1 MTARTKKMG
10 PGTTPNPDG
19 QVNPS
24 MKLNVRFGLGPSLGP
39 NSARNQNRNPNL
51 KTLALA
57 IAFALAGTALPVQ
70 SAETLNTGSIVS
82 GTFSALPSC
91 LRFRVVGVCV
101 WLVCAGPVCK
111 VQTSVK
117 YGHRNPDL
125 VVGVTNGLGQNPWT
139 EAKALY
145 SGLEA
150 SGASALVSSM
160 GGSMLGNIGGIEVG
174 TSGAPDRNQSLGRTP
189 NLSFREAQAFGHPLA
204 GELYCPSSTRFLG
217 AHFLSGLDAIAWR
230 WQLPEVA
237 YPQALVPGF
246 REIGNWPLNTWG
258 SVYPRSGW
266 LLQPDQP
273 KAAAVA
279 AQRVGDIVTRGAEP
293 HVYREV
299 ASGGMFQSGGKL
311 VWRPEA
317 LEEGNAKTG
326 DWQMLSPV
334 MGTNCETFGANDTA
348 SVGGWSGGKL
358 AADGNYAWT
367 LWRPYSCCEAK
378 GVFLGYVDVLPY
390 P

>member
-1 MTARTKKMG
+1 MKTRMKIKPNVNG
-10 PGTTPNPDG
+10 NPD
-19 QVNPS
+19 
-24 MKLNVRFGLGPSLGP
+24 
-39 NSARNQNRNPNL
+39 PNL
-51 KTLALA
+51 KLNMRFDANPTLNLNALALA
-57 IAFALAGTALPVQ
+57 LALANIAQPVQ
-70 SAETLNTGSIVS
+70 AVQTLNTGAIVS
-82 GTFSALPSC
+82 GTFGALPSC
-91 LRFRVVGVCV
+91 MRFRVVGICL

-111 VQTSVK
+111 VQASVK

-139 EAKALY
+139 EANAIY
-145 SGLEA
+145 SGMEA
-150 SGASALVSSM
+150 SGASALVSAM

-174 TSGAPDRNQSLGRTP
+174 TSGAPDRNETLGRQP
-189 NLSFREAQAFGHPLA
+189 NLGFREAQAVGHPLA
-204 GELYCPSSTRFLG
+204 GELYCPSATRFLSP
-217 AHFLSGLDAIAWR
+217 HYLSGLDAVGWR

-237 YPQALVPGF
+237 YPQALVPGL
-246 REIGNWPLNTWG
+246 REIGDWPLNTWG

-279 AQRVGDIVTRGAEP
+279 AQRVGDIVTRSSEP
-293 HVYREV
+293 HVYWEV
-299 ASGGMFQSGGKL
+299 ASGGVFQSGGKR

-317 LEEGNAKTG
+317 LEERNAKTG

-334 MGTNCETFGANDTA
+334 MDTNCETFGANDTV
-348 SVGGWSGGKL
+348 SVGGWSGGRL

-378 GVFLGYVDVLPY
+378 GVFLGYVDVFPY